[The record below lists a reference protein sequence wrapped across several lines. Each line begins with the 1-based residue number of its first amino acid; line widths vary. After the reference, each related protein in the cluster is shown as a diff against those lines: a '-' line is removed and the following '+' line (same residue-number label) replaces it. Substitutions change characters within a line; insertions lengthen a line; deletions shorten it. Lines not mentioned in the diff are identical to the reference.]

1 VQYFALTEYGDAS
14 GDGIR
19 PVGKPFRGKF
29 YVLIDANNSSAT
41 FQFAQTVQQNKLG
54 TLIGQP
60 TGGNQRGINGGAFF
74 FLRLPKTQI
83 EMDLPLIGN
92 FSSSPQPDAGL
103 APDILVTPTLQDI
116 IEGRDVEM
124 ATIKE
129 LQRR

>member
-1 VQYFALTEYGDAS
+1 
-14 GDGIR
+14 
-19 PVGKPFRGKF
+19 
-29 YVLIDANNSSAT
+29 
-41 FQFAQTVQQNKLG
+41 
-54 TLIGQP
+54 
-60 TGGNQRGINGGAFF
+60 
-74 FLRLPKTQI
+74 
-83 EMDLPLIGN
+83 MDLPLIGN